1 MKLVDLGAVRGAYG
15 IKGWVKIA
23 PFSPDADVLLKAREW
38 WLNAEGQAPRALQVQ
53 SVRRHG
59 ATVVAKWEGFEVPEQ
74 CNALKGTTVAVDR
87 AVFAPLPKGQ
97 WYWVDLIGARVLN
110 RAEVVLGQVSGV
122 QNNGAQDLM
131 EVKPLADS
139 KNAGLLIPMIS
150 AYVDEVNVDQGVV
163 RVDWELD
170 WS

>member
-15 IKGWVKIA
+15 IKGWIKIA
-23 PFSPDADVLLKAREW
+23 PFSPDADALLRAREW
-38 WLNAEGQAPRALQVQ
+38 WLSAEGHAPRALQVQ

-59 ATVVAKWEGFEVPEQ
+59 AAVIAKWEGFEVPEQ
-74 CNALKGTTVAVDR
+74 CDALKGTTVAVDR

-110 RAEVVLGQVSGV
+110 RAEVVLGQVTGV
-122 QNNGAQDLM
+122 QSNGVQDLM
-131 EVKPLADS
+131 EVKPE
-139 KNAGLLIPMIS
+139 GVERGGFLIPMVS
-150 AYVDEVNVDQGVV
+150 AYIDDVNVDQGMV
-163 RVDWELD
+163 RVDWEPD